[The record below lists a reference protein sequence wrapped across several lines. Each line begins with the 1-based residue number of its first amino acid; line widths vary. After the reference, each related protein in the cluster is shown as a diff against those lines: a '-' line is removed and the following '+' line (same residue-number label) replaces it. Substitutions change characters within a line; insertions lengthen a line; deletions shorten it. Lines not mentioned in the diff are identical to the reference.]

1 MITLY
6 TTGCPQCKVLEKMLN
21 DKGITYGVVNDEQV
35 MIDMGFTSAPML
47 TIDGKVYTFKEA
59 MAWLRENNDD

>member
-6 TTGCPQCKVLEKMLN
+6 TTGCPQCTVLEKMLN